1 MRALIDHGDFYH
13 AAVADCGCHD
23 NRMDKIWWNEQW
35 MSWPVGPE
43 YEASSNAAQAH
54 KLQGHLLLTWAEMD
68 HNVDPASSM
77 QVVNA
82 LVKAEKEFEMFIVPG
97 ADHGIGESPYMH
109 RKRMAWFVRWL
120 LP

>member
-1 MRALIDHGDFYH
+1 
-13 AAVADCGCHD
+13 
-23 NRMDKIWWNEQW
+23 

-109 RKRMAWFVRWL
+109 LKRMAWFVRWL